1 MVGKS
6 GYFVKAVFE
15 REIIRSSVE
24 DNLIDLLCETAW
36 KNKLQVYTESINDTE
51 IQISIH
57 FLVCEFYKINMRYW

>member
-24 DNLIDLLCETAW
+24 DNLIDLLCETVW
-36 KNKLQVYTESINDTE
+36 KNKLQVYTESIKDTE

-57 FLVCEFYKINMRYW
+57 FFVCGFYKINMRYW

>member
-36 KNKLQVYTESINDTE
+36 KNKLLVYTESIKDTE
-51 IQISIH
+51 IQM
-57 FLVCEFYKINMRYW
+57 FLFVDSTK

>member
-24 DNLIDLLCETAW
+24 DNLIDLLYETAW

>member
-6 GYFVKAVFE
+6 DYFVKAVFE

-24 DNLIDLLCETAW
+24 ENLIDLLCDNAW
-36 KNKLQVYTESINDTE
+36 KNKLQLYTASIKATE

-57 FLVCEFYKINMRYW
+57 FVARGFYKINMRYW